1 METAVLTS
9 GIAYVLGVLAF
20 AVNIYSFVLFVR
32 VLLSWFPNVDLSNPI
47 LSGVVS
53 ISDPYLNMFRGV
65 IPPLGGF
72 DLSAI
77 LAFVALN
84 LLRSLLLQSSAIQW
98 TVSRSLNQRISCSR
112 GSSSSSS
119 CARDRTGAVNPRALG
134 LRTSKGPGVPAGMAN
149 RRANVCTPGFT
160 SPMDPTRVRF

>member
-20 AVNIYSFVLFVR
+20 AVNIYSFVLFAR

-65 IPPLGGF
+65 IPPLGGL

-84 LLRSLLLQSSAIQW
+84 LLRSLLLQSSAQFNGL
-98 TVSRSLNQRISCSR
+98 SL
-112 GSSSSSS
+112 
-119 CARDRTGAVNPRALG
+119 
-134 LRTSKGPGVPAGMAN
+134 GV
-149 RRANVCTPGFT
+149 
-160 SPMDPTRVRF
+160 

>member
-84 LLRSLLLQSSAIQW
+84 LLRSLLLQSSMQF
-98 TVSRSLNQRISCSR
+98 N
-112 GSSSSSS
+112 
-119 CARDRTGAVNPRALG
+119 G
-134 LRTSKGPGVPAGMAN
+134 LTL
-149 RRANVCTPGFT
+149 
-160 SPMDPTRVRF
+160 

>member
-84 LLRSLLLQSSAIQW
+84 LLRSLLLQSSAQFNGL
-98 TVSRSLNQRISCSR
+98 SL
-112 GSSSSSS
+112 
-119 CARDRTGAVNPRALG
+119 
-134 LRTSKGPGVPAGMAN
+134 GV
-149 RRANVCTPGFT
+149 
-160 SPMDPTRVRF
+160 

>member
-1 METAVLTS
+1 M
-9 GIAYVLGVLAF
+9 LGVLAF

-84 LLRSLLLQSSAIQW
+84 LLRSLLLQSSMQFNGL
-98 TVSRSLNQRISCSR
+98 S
-112 GSSSSSS
+112 
-119 CARDRTGAVNPRALG
+119 LG
-134 LRTSKGPGVPAGMAN
+134 L
-149 RRANVCTPGFT
+149 
-160 SPMDPTRVRF
+160 

>member
-20 AVNIYSFVLFVR
+20 AVNIYSFVLFAR

-84 LLRSLLLQSSAIQW
+84 LLRSLLLQSSMQFNGL
-98 TVSRSLNQRISCSR
+98 SL
-112 GSSSSSS
+112 
-119 CARDRTGAVNPRALG
+119 
-134 LRTSKGPGVPAGMAN
+134 
-149 RRANVCTPGFT
+149 
-160 SPMDPTRVRF
+160 

>member
-1 METAVLTS
+1 M
-9 GIAYVLGVLAF
+9 LGVLAF

-84 LLRSLLLQSSAIQW
+84 LLRSLLLQSSAQF
-98 TVSRSLNQRISCSR
+98 N
-112 GSSSSSS
+112 
-119 CARDRTGAVNPRALG
+119 G
-134 LRTSKGPGVPAGMAN
+134 LSFGV
-149 RRANVCTPGFT
+149 
-160 SPMDPTRVRF
+160 

>member
-1 METAVLTS
+1 M
-9 GIAYVLGVLAF
+9 LGVLAF

-84 LLRSLLLQSSAIQW
+84 LLRSLLLQSSMQFNGL
-98 TVSRSLNQRISCSR
+98 SL
-112 GSSSSSS
+112 
-119 CARDRTGAVNPRALG
+119 
-134 LRTSKGPGVPAGMAN
+134 GV
-149 RRANVCTPGFT
+149 
-160 SPMDPTRVRF
+160 

>member
-84 LLRSLLLQSSAIQW
+84 LLRSLLLQSSAQFNGL
-98 TVSRSLNQRISCSR
+98 SL
-112 GSSSSSS
+112 
-119 CARDRTGAVNPRALG
+119 
-134 LRTSKGPGVPAGMAN
+134 
-149 RRANVCTPGFT
+149 GF
-160 SPMDPTRVRF
+160 

>member
-84 LLRSLLLQSSAIQW
+84 LLRSLLLQSSMQFNGLS
-98 TVSRSLNQRISCSR
+98 SRSLNQRIPVQEE
-112 GSSSSSS
+112 
-119 CARDRTGAVNPRALG
+119 AIH
-134 LRTSKGPGVPAGMAN
+134 
-149 RRANVCTPGFT
+149 RRPV
-160 SPMDPTRVRF
+160 RVIGQEP

>member
-9 GIAYVLGVLAF
+9 GIAYVLGVLAL
-20 AVNIYSFVLFVR
+20 AVNIYSYVLFLR

-84 LLRSLLLQSSAIQW
+84 LLRSLLLQSSAQFNGL
-98 TVSRSLNQRISCSR
+98 SL
-112 GSSSSSS
+112 
-119 CARDRTGAVNPRALG
+119 
-134 LRTSKGPGVPAGMAN
+134 GV
-149 RRANVCTPGFT
+149 
-160 SPMDPTRVRF
+160 

>member
-1 METAVLTS
+1 M
-9 GIAYVLGVLAF
+9 LGVLAF

-84 LLRSLLLQSSAIQW
+84 LLRSLLLQSSMQFNGL
-98 TVSRSLNQRISCSR
+98 SL
-112 GSSSSSS
+112 
-119 CARDRTGAVNPRALG
+119 
-134 LRTSKGPGVPAGMAN
+134 
-149 RRANVCTPGFT
+149 
-160 SPMDPTRVRF
+160 

>member
-1 METAVLTS
+1 M
-9 GIAYVLGVLAF
+9 LGVLAF
-20 AVNIYSFVLFVR
+20 AVNIYSFVLFAR

-84 LLRSLLLQSSAIQW
+84 LLRSLLLQSSMQFNGL
-98 TVSRSLNQRISCSR
+98 S
-112 GSSSSSS
+112 
-119 CARDRTGAVNPRALG
+119 LG
-134 LRTSKGPGVPAGMAN
+134 L
-149 RRANVCTPGFT
+149 
-160 SPMDPTRVRF
+160 

>member
-20 AVNIYSFVLFVR
+20 AVNIYWVVLFVR

-84 LLRSLLLQSSAIQW
+84 LLRSLLLQSSAQFNGL
-98 TVSRSLNQRISCSR
+98 SL
-112 GSSSSSS
+112 
-119 CARDRTGAVNPRALG
+119 
-134 LRTSKGPGVPAGMAN
+134 GV
-149 RRANVCTPGFT
+149 
-160 SPMDPTRVRF
+160 

>member
-77 LAFVALN
+77 LAFLALN
-84 LLRSLLLQSSAIQW
+84 LLRSLLLQSSAQFNGL
-98 TVSRSLNQRISCSR
+98 SL
-112 GSSSSSS
+112 
-119 CARDRTGAVNPRALG
+119 
-134 LRTSKGPGVPAGMAN
+134 GV
-149 RRANVCTPGFT
+149 
-160 SPMDPTRVRF
+160 

>member
-20 AVNIYSFVLFVR
+20 AVNIYSWVLFLR

-72 DLSAI
+72 DISAI

-84 LLRSLLLQSSAIQW
+84 LLRSLLLQSSMQFNGL
-98 TVSRSLNQRISCSR
+98 S
-112 GSSSSSS
+112 
-119 CARDRTGAVNPRALG
+119 LG
-134 LRTSKGPGVPAGMAN
+134 L
-149 RRANVCTPGFT
+149 
-160 SPMDPTRVRF
+160 

>member
-1 METAVLTS
+1 
-9 GIAYVLGVLAF
+9 VLGVLAF

-84 LLRSLLLQSSAIQW
+84 LLRSLLLQSSAQFNGL
-98 TVSRSLNQRISCSR
+98 SL
-112 GSSSSSS
+112 
-119 CARDRTGAVNPRALG
+119 
-134 LRTSKGPGVPAGMAN
+134 GV
-149 RRANVCTPGFT
+149 
-160 SPMDPTRVRF
+160 

>member
-20 AVNIYSFVLFVR
+20 AVYIYSLVLFVR

-84 LLRSLLLQSSAIQW
+84 LLRRLLLQSSAQFNGL
-98 TVSRSLNQRISCSR
+98 SL
-112 GSSSSSS
+112 
-119 CARDRTGAVNPRALG
+119 
-134 LRTSKGPGVPAGMAN
+134 GV
-149 RRANVCTPGFT
+149 
-160 SPMDPTRVRF
+160 

>member
-72 DLSAI
+72 DISAI

-84 LLRSLLLQSSAIQW
+84 LLRSLLLQSSMQFNGL
-98 TVSRSLNQRISCSR
+98 S
-112 GSSSSSS
+112 
-119 CARDRTGAVNPRALG
+119 LG
-134 LRTSKGPGVPAGMAN
+134 L
-149 RRANVCTPGFT
+149 
-160 SPMDPTRVRF
+160 

>member
-1 METAVLTS
+1 M
-9 GIAYVLGVLAF
+9 LGVLAF
-20 AVNIYSFVLFVR
+20 AVNIYSFVLFAR

-84 LLRSLLLQSSAIQW
+84 LLRSLLLQSSMQFNGL
-98 TVSRSLNQRISCSR
+98 SL
-112 GSSSSSS
+112 
-119 CARDRTGAVNPRALG
+119 
-134 LRTSKGPGVPAGMAN
+134 GV
-149 RRANVCTPGFT
+149 
-160 SPMDPTRVRF
+160 

>member
-1 METAVLTS
+1 M
-9 GIAYVLGVLAF
+9 LGVLAF
-20 AVNIYSFVLFVR
+20 AVNIYSFVLFAR

-84 LLRSLLLQSSAIQW
+84 LLRSLLLQSSMQFNGL
-98 TVSRSLNQRISCSR
+98 SL
-112 GSSSSSS
+112 
-119 CARDRTGAVNPRALG
+119 
-134 LRTSKGPGVPAGMAN
+134 
-149 RRANVCTPGFT
+149 
-160 SPMDPTRVRF
+160 

>member
-84 LLRSLLLQSSAIQW
+84 LLRSLLLQSSMQFNGL
-98 TVSRSLNQRISCSR
+98 SL
-112 GSSSSSS
+112 
-119 CARDRTGAVNPRALG
+119 
-134 LRTSKGPGVPAGMAN
+134 GV
-149 RRANVCTPGFT
+149 
-160 SPMDPTRVRF
+160 

>member
-20 AVNIYSFVLFVR
+20 AVNIYSLVLFVR

-84 LLRSLLLQSSAIQW
+84 LLRRLLLQSSMQFNGL
-98 TVSRSLNQRISCSR
+98 SL
-112 GSSSSSS
+112 
-119 CARDRTGAVNPRALG
+119 
-134 LRTSKGPGVPAGMAN
+134 GV
-149 RRANVCTPGFT
+149 
-160 SPMDPTRVRF
+160 

>member
-84 LLRSLLLQSSAIQW
+84 LLRSLLLQSSMQFNGL
-98 TVSRSLNQRISCSR
+98 SL
-112 GSSSSSS
+112 
-119 CARDRTGAVNPRALG
+119 
-134 LRTSKGPGVPAGMAN
+134 
-149 RRANVCTPGFT
+149 GF
-160 SPMDPTRVRF
+160 

>member
-1 METAVLTS
+1 M
-9 GIAYVLGVLAF
+9 LGVLAF
-20 AVNIYSFVLFVR
+20 AVNIYSFVLFAR

-84 LLRSLLLQSSAIQW
+84 LLRTLLLQSSAQFNGL
-98 TVSRSLNQRISCSR
+98 SL
-112 GSSSSSS
+112 
-119 CARDRTGAVNPRALG
+119 
-134 LRTSKGPGVPAGMAN
+134 GV
-149 RRANVCTPGFT
+149 
-160 SPMDPTRVRF
+160 

>member
-84 LLRSLLLQSSAIQW
+84 LLRSLLLQSSMQFNGL
-98 TVSRSLNQRISCSR
+98 S
-112 GSSSSSS
+112 
-119 CARDRTGAVNPRALG
+119 LG
-134 LRTSKGPGVPAGMAN
+134 L
-149 RRANVCTPGFT
+149 
-160 SPMDPTRVRF
+160 

>member
-84 LLRSLLLQSSAIQW
+84 LLRSLLLQSSMQFNGL
-98 TVSRSLNQRISCSR
+98 SL
-112 GSSSSSS
+112 
-119 CARDRTGAVNPRALG
+119 
-134 LRTSKGPGVPAGMAN
+134 
-149 RRANVCTPGFT
+149 
-160 SPMDPTRVRF
+160 

>member
-1 METAVLTS
+1 M
-9 GIAYVLGVLAF
+9 LGVLAF

-77 LAFVALN
+77 LAFLALN
-84 LLRSLLLQSSAIQW
+84 LLRSLLLQSSMQFNGL
-98 TVSRSLNQRISCSR
+98 S
-112 GSSSSSS
+112 
-119 CARDRTGAVNPRALG
+119 LG
-134 LRTSKGPGVPAGMAN
+134 L
-149 RRANVCTPGFT
+149 
-160 SPMDPTRVRF
+160 

>member
-1 METAVLTS
+1 M
-9 GIAYVLGVLAF
+9 LGVLAF

-84 LLRSLLLQSSAIQW
+84 LLRSLLLQSSAQFNGL
-98 TVSRSLNQRISCSR
+98 SL
-112 GSSSSSS
+112 
-119 CARDRTGAVNPRALG
+119 
-134 LRTSKGPGVPAGMAN
+134 GV
-149 RRANVCTPGFT
+149 
-160 SPMDPTRVRF
+160 

>member
-1 METAVLTS
+1 M
-9 GIAYVLGVLAF
+9 LGVLAF
-20 AVNIYSFVLFVR
+20 AVNIYSFVLFAR

-84 LLRSLLLQSSAIQW
+84 LLRSLLLQSSAQFNGL
-98 TVSRSLNQRISCSR
+98 SL
-112 GSSSSSS
+112 
-119 CARDRTGAVNPRALG
+119 
-134 LRTSKGPGVPAGMAN
+134 GV
-149 RRANVCTPGFT
+149 
-160 SPMDPTRVRF
+160 

>member
-20 AVNIYSFVLFVR
+20 AVNIYSFVLFAR

-84 LLRSLLLQSSAIQW
+84 LLRSLLLQSSMQFNGL
-98 TVSRSLNQRISCSR
+98 SL
-112 GSSSSSS
+112 
-119 CARDRTGAVNPRALG
+119 
-134 LRTSKGPGVPAGMAN
+134 GV
-149 RRANVCTPGFT
+149 
-160 SPMDPTRVRF
+160 

>member
-20 AVNIYSFVLFVR
+20 AVNIYSFALFVR

-84 LLRSLLLQSSAIQW
+84 LLRSLLLQSSMQFNGL
-98 TVSRSLNQRISCSR
+98 S
-112 GSSSSSS
+112 
-119 CARDRTGAVNPRALG
+119 LG
-134 LRTSKGPGVPAGMAN
+134 L
-149 RRANVCTPGFT
+149 
-160 SPMDPTRVRF
+160 

>member
-1 METAVLTS
+1 M
-9 GIAYVLGVLAF
+9 LGVLAF
-20 AVNIYSFVLFVR
+20 AVNIYSLVLFVR

-84 LLRSLLLQSSAIQW
+84 LLRRLLLQSSAQFNGL
-98 TVSRSLNQRISCSR
+98 SL
-112 GSSSSSS
+112 
-119 CARDRTGAVNPRALG
+119 
-134 LRTSKGPGVPAGMAN
+134 GV
-149 RRANVCTPGFT
+149 
-160 SPMDPTRVRF
+160 

>member
-20 AVNIYSFVLFVR
+20 AVNIYSWVLFLR

-84 LLRSLLLQSSAIQW
+84 LLRSLLLQSSMQFNGL
-98 TVSRSLNQRISCSR
+98 S
-112 GSSSSSS
+112 
-119 CARDRTGAVNPRALG
+119 LG
-134 LRTSKGPGVPAGMAN
+134 L
-149 RRANVCTPGFT
+149 
-160 SPMDPTRVRF
+160 

>member
-1 METAVLTS
+1 LETAVLTS

-20 AVNIYSFVLFVR
+20 AVNIYSFVLFAR

-84 LLRSLLLQSSAIQW
+84 LLRSLLLQSSMQFNGL
-98 TVSRSLNQRISCSR
+98 SL
-112 GSSSSSS
+112 
-119 CARDRTGAVNPRALG
+119 
-134 LRTSKGPGVPAGMAN
+134 GV
-149 RRANVCTPGFT
+149 
-160 SPMDPTRVRF
+160 